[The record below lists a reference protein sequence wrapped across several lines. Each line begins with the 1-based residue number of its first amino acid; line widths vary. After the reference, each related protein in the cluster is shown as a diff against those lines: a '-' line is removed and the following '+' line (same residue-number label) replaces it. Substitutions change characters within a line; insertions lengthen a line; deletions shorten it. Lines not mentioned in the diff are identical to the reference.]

1 MAAVTLGVDETGE
14 LGASVGPRSRLILSI
29 RRDPGEGRLPDG
41 DPHGLVVDELR
52 DVAERVGVGIGAV
65 KNKLFERLARVLAR
79 IRHILKLGWRTS
91 NVGARK
97 RIDALV
103 VIVGTE
109 TDEDAARALV
119 ARHSVR
125 GDREAEREGEGLPED
140 TDALQLGIRVE
151 GHELGLAAMVG
162 LDNGYL
168 SVGDSSFL

>member
-1 MAAVTLGVDETGE
+1 M
-14 LGASVGPRSRLILSI
+14 
-29 RRDPGEGRLPDG
+29 
-41 DPHGLVVDELR
+41 
-52 DVAERVGVGIGAV
+52 

-97 RIDALV
+97 KIDALV

-125 GDREAEREGEGLPED
+125 GDREAESEGEGLSED
-140 TDALQLGIRVE
+140 TDALHLGIRVE
-151 GHELGLAAMVG
+151 GHELGLAATVG

-168 SVGDSSFL
+168 SVGEPSLL